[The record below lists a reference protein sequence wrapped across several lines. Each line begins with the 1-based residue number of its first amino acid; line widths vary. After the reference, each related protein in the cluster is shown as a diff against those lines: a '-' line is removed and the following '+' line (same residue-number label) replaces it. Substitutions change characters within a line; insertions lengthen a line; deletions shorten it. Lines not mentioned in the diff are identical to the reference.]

1 MSIKIKDLKRD
12 SIMNLYRNF
21 KSLDEIQTVMH
32 MAFPD
37 LGFITT
43 NVKNSINFWN
53 LNQKSSFILNDFKS
67 IAKVIARSEANAG
80 VFRFDR
86 RKIKKMPQIG
96 ILLIEVI

>member
-1 MSIKIKDLKRD
+1 MRVNFFFLNKCKKINKFSISNTEKMSIKIKDLKRD

-43 NVKNSINFWN
+43 NVKNLINF
-53 LNQKSSFILNDFKS
+53 
-67 IAKVIARSEANAG
+67 
-80 VFRFDR
+80 
-86 RKIKKMPQIG
+86 
-96 ILLIEVI
+96 

>member
-43 NVKNSINFWN
+43 NVKNSINF
-53 LNQKSSFILNDFKS
+53 
-67 IAKVIARSEANAG
+67 
-80 VFRFDR
+80 
-86 RKIKKMPQIG
+86 
-96 ILLIEVI
+96 

>member
-12 SIMNLYRNF
+12 SIMNLYRNLV

-43 NVKNSINFWN
+43 NVKNSINF
-53 LNQKSSFILNDFKS
+53 
-67 IAKVIARSEANAG
+67 
-80 VFRFDR
+80 
-86 RKIKKMPQIG
+86 
-96 ILLIEVI
+96 